1 MTSAPDCP
9 SYHYLDATDLA
20 DILGI
25 SPRTITLRAK
35 RRPWLLPPR
44 ATVYDHDLFRW
55 RQDVVESWL
64 AENLSESVK
73 F

>member
-1 MTSAPDCP
+1 MNAPDLQP
-9 SYHYLDATDLA
+9 AVYLDATDLT
-20 DILGI
+20 DVLGL
-25 SPRTITLRAK
+25 SPRTITVRAK

-44 ATVYDHDLFRW
+44 AELRDRELLRW

-64 AENLSESVK
+64 AENSSELVK

>member
-1 MTSAPDCP
+1 MNAPTLQP
-9 SYHYLDATDLA
+9 TVYLDATDLA

-44 ATVYDHDLFRW
+44 ATVYDHELFRW
-55 RQDVVESWL
+55 RQDIVESWL